1 MEYIRFLR
9 ETEKLSLSEIV
20 RTTNTTWR
28 TAKKYADGQ
37 ATTQKGPRQRRRAR
51 VLKDAYREALET
63 WILEDERRPR
73 KHRRTAQALYNQL
86 VEEKGYRGSSRTVRD
101 CVKEMRAQ
109 LVREETTHLSLDHR
123 PGVAQVDFGV
133 TLTVI
138 AGEEAHERVVH
149 KLVMTFPYSNDAL
162 TRHLPA
168 ENTECLLEGLRS
180 MFEELGGVPRDIWFD
195 NLSAAVKDVLQG
207 EQRTLNRLFSEFS
220 WHYKFK
226 STFCNPGRAHE
237 KGAVENKVG
246 TLRRNCDS
254 PPQRIEQLSELDER
268 AAKERAR
275 RRGQRHY
282 KKLIPISELFEE
294 DRRSLLVLPE
304 IPCTV
309 SNPDTAVVSK
319 TGEVKI
325 RKELYHIPGASIRQK
340 VFARVFAY
348 HIDF

>member
-1 MEYIRFLR
+1 MLKMAQIEYIRFLR
-9 ETEKLSLSEIV
+9 ETKKLSLSEIV

-37 ATTQKGPRQRRRAR
+37 ATMQKAPCQRRRAR

-109 LVREETTHLSLDHR
+109 LVREETTLLSLDHR

-138 AGEEAHERVVH
+138 AGEETHERVVH

-237 KGAVENKVG
+237 KGAVDRG
-246 TLRRNCDS
+246 TTRN
-254 PPQRIEQLSELDER
+254 
-268 AAKERAR
+268 
-275 RRGQRHY
+275 
-282 KKLIPISELFEE
+282 
-294 DRRSLLVLPE
+294 
-304 IPCTV
+304 
-309 SNPDTAVVSK
+309 
-319 TGEVKI
+319 
-325 RKELYHIPGASIRQK
+325 
-340 VFARVFAY
+340 
-348 HIDF
+348 